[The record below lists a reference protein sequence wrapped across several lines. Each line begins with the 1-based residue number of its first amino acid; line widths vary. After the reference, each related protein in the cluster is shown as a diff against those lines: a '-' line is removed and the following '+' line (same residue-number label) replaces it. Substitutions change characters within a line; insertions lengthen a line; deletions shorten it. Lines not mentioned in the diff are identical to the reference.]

1 MRCSQGCKAQHPRT
15 CTQPH
20 CYKPHFDQKNICCPN
35 THIYIYIYKVPHTF
49 SQIAWTFVPNCLDCC
64 ANLPGLLTRGH
75 YCCPVAMV
83 SVIPCSCAF
92 VFLCFWVSVFLCF
105 WVWVSVLLGFRGF
118 LVSMFLCSCV
128 SVLLC
133 FWCSVFLCFCS
144 RLLCV
149 VTLISVP
156 LHPISLTLTQPNI
169 YVHIWLHG
177 CIYIYTFV
185 FIEVISLKSLN
196 TCLFINLSEH
206 SHSKYA

>member
-1 MRCSQGCKAQHPRT
+1 MVFECLVTPQRVLYVLPKALS
-15 CTQPH
+15 
-20 CYKPHFDQKNICCPN
+20 I
-35 THIYIYIYKVPHTF
+35 
-49 SQIAWTFVPNCLDCC
+49 
-64 ANLPGLLTRGH
+64 
-75 YCCPVAMV
+75 VAATACQLSVMGPATLEV
-83 SVIPCSCAF
+83 SIGASCAAGGSG
-92 VFLCFWVSVFLCF
+92 FLCL
-105 WVWVSVLLGFRGF
+105 
-118 LVSMFLCSCV
+118 
-128 SVLLC
+128 
-133 FWCSVFLCFCS
+133 CS